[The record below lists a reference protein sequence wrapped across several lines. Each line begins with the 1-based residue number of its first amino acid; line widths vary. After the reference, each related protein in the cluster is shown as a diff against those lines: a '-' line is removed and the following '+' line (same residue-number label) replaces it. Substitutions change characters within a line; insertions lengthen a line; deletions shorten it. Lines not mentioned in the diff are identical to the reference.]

1 MREKISL
8 SKLVQMVP
16 HLLIGGP
23 ERQNRI
29 CREIKIAWMPELGKP
44 GRVKPIHLQS
54 SRKCAELGTLDTLE
68 VGSGHLDPIA
78 PHPTCAARGMSLP
91 HPKKTGDCLSAEV
104 KQGLTGV
111 RELSPSGGRSESLY

>member
-29 CREIKIAWMPELGKP
+29 CREIKIAWMPEMGKP
-44 GRVKPIHLQS
+44 GRVKPTPLQS
-54 SRKCAELGTLDTLE
+54 SRKSAELGTQDTLE
-68 VGSGHLDPIA
+68 MGSGHLDPITFY
-78 PHPTCAARGMSLP
+78 PTCAARGLSLP
-91 HPKKTGDCLSAEV
+91 HPKNTGDCLSAE
-104 KQGLTGV
+104 
-111 RELSPSGGRSESLY
+111 SEPGACWGEGARPFWGQK

>member
-1 MREKISL
+1 
-8 SKLVQMVP
+8 MVP

-54 SRKCAELGTLDTLE
+54 SRKCAELGTVDTSE

-78 PHPTCAARGMSLP
+78 PHPTCAARRMSLP
-91 HPKKTGDCLSAEV
+91 HPKKTGDCLSAE
-104 KQGLTGV
+104 
-111 RELSPSGGRSESLY
+111 SEAGAHWGERAQPFWGQK